1 MGPLRFTFYLT
12 KSEIHLVSL
21 NGSKADETHALI
33 ALRRLNKLH
42 PKSFRV
48 SEISNGA

>member
-1 MGPLRFTFYLT
+1 M
-12 KSEIHLVSL
+12 
-21 NGSKADETHALI
+21 DETHALT
-33 ALRRLNKLH
+33 ALQRLNKLH